1 MWWKTFEGGYNPF
14 NRKGINVHPSP
25 LLKAS
30 FETTGAFLSDATLYG
45 DFDELKTPSGNL
57 VLGRPI
63 LCGTGVFDV
72 VMPVE
77 DGECEMSAGS

>member
-1 MWWKTFEGGYNPF
+1 M
-14 NRKGINVHPSP
+14 HPSP

-30 FETTGAFLSDATLYG
+30 FETTGAFIAEATLYG
-45 DFDELKTPSGNL
+45 DFDDLQTPSGNL
-57 VLGRPI
+57 VIGRPI

-77 DGECEMSAGS
+77 QEDEDEDGSDS